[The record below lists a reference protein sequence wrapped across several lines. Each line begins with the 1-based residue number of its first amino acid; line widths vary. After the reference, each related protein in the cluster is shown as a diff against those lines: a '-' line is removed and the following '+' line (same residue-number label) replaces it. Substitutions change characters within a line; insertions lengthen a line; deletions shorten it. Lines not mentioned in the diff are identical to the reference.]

1 MPARLPAVL
10 GVRADGYV
18 PTRRR
23 HEGVASSCNS
33 SWGDCVNRRVALAL
47 AFAFACAPLGAAQLP
62 SRPPRPIPIV
72 VVETSKGTFAF
83 ETYPNEAPKTVAHI
97 VGLVQKGFYDGQRV
111 HRALPGFIVQFGD
124 PQTRDP
130 SLRDRWGRG
139 AAASSG
145 TSIGVAEITKK
156 RLNQAGA
163 VGIAHMGNPAK
174 GDSQIYITLATR
186 RDLDGQYAVFGRVIE
201 GGDVPASLQVG
212 DEIRRVYIR

>member
-1 MPARLPAVL
+1 VNH
-10 GVRADGYV
+10 RA
-18 PTRRR
+18 
-23 HEGVASSCNS
+23 
-33 SWGDCVNRRVALAL
+33 ALAL
-47 AFAFACAPLGAAQLP
+47 AFAFVCAPLDAAQLP

-97 VGLVQKGFYDGQRV
+97 VGLVQKGFYNGQRV
-111 HRALPGFIVQFGD
+111 HRAIPGFIVQFGD

-130 SLRDRWGRG
+130 SLRERWGRG

-145 TSIGVAEITKK
+145 TPIGVAEITRK

-174 GDSQIYITLATR
+174 GDSQIYITLAAR

-201 GGDVPASLQVG
+201 GDDVPASLQVG
-212 DEIRRVYIR
+212 DEITRVYIR